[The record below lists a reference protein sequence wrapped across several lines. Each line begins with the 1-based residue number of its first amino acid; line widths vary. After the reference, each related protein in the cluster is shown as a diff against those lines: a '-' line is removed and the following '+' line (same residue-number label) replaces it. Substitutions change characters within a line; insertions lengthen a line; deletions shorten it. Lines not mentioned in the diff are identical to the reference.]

1 MATMQ
6 TDREWFARAASIYVD
21 MERGIYDWGE
31 RKQPRH
37 KDGSYR
43 VLKGRILKDLG
54 LAENYGLASERIWA
68 NPYFLEDLEAERR
81 RRDFGLEKV
90 VRELEVKTGP
100 LRETRDKVITTVRD
114 IFERTPDS
122 EDPLALTPAQYVK
135 EGREWIRYIDEVEGR
150 FEGEKEATIES
161 ILAQQAGTN
170 RITAQMMNT
179 AMELLRSHRDD
190 SERKL
195 RSMGVIEGSAEETDE

>member
-1 MATMQ
+1 MPSPA
-6 TDREWFARAASIYVD
+6 TDRPWFPDAARTWVD
-21 MERGIYDWGE
+21 MERGVYDWGE
-31 RKQPRH
+31 RKVPRN
-37 KDGSYR
+37 KKGEYLVIKAR
-43 VLKGRILKDLG
+43 VLTDCRITAKYANASWQIWSNPFFLK
-54 LAENYGLASERIWA
+54 A
-68 NPYFLEDLEAERR
+68 LEAERR
-81 RRDFGLEKV
+81 RRDYGLEKV
-90 VRELEVKTGP
+90 INELEAKSGP
-100 LRETRDKVITTVRD
+100 LRDTREKVITTVRD

-122 EDPLALTPAQYVK
+122 DDPMALTPAQYVK

-190 SERKL
+190 SEKRL
-195 RSMGVIEGSAEETDE
+195 RSMGVVIDGELDE

>member
-1 MATMQ
+1 MQNDLPWFPQAAT
-6 TDREWFARAASIYVD
+6 IYVD
-21 MERGIYDWGE
+21 MERGTFDWGE
-31 RKQPRH
+31 KKPPRK
-37 KDGSYR
+37 KDGSYLVR
-43 VLKGRILKDLG
+43 TGLILTLMGKSPNYKS
-54 LAENYGLASERIWA
+54 AHENIWN
-68 NPYFLEDLEAERR
+68 NPHFLRALEAERR
-81 RRDFGLEKV
+81 RRDYGLEKV
-90 VRELEVKTGP
+90 IHELEAKTGP
-100 LRETRDKVITTVRD
+100 LRETRDKVITTVKD
-114 IFERTPDS
+114 IFDRVPDS
-122 EDPLALTPAQYVK
+122 EDPMALTPQQYVR
-135 EGREWIRYIDEVEGR
+135 EGREWIRYIDEVEGK

>member
-1 MATMQ
+1 
-6 TDREWFARAASIYVD
+6 
-21 MERGIYDWGE
+21 MERGVYDWGE
-31 RKQPRH
+31 RKVPRN
-37 KDGSYR
+37 KKGEYLVIKAR
-43 VLKGRILKDLG
+43 VLNDCRITAKYANASWQIWNNPFFLK
-54 LAENYGLASERIWA
+54 A
-68 NPYFLEDLEAERR
+68 LEAERR
-81 RRDFGLEKV
+81 RRDYGLEKV
-90 VRELEVKTGP
+90 INELEAKSGP
-100 LRETRDKVITTVRD
+100 LRGTRDKVITTVKE

-122 EDPLALTPAQYVK
+122 DDPMALTPAQYVK

-190 SERKL
+190 SEKKL
-195 RSMGVIEGSAEETDE
+195 RSMGVVIDGELDE

>member
-1 MATMQ
+1 MAQEQ
-6 TDREWFARAASIYVD
+6 TDREWFPKAVSIWVD

-31 RKQPRH
+31 RKTPR
-37 KDGSYR
+37 KMDGSFR
-43 VLKGRILKDLG
+43 VVHSRILKDLG
-54 LAENYGLASERIWA
+54 MAQNYGDQHNRIWQ
-68 NPYFLEDLEAERR
+68 NPYFLEDLTAERR
-81 RRDFGLEKV
+81 RRDYGLEKV
-90 VRELEVKTGP
+90 IGDLEAKTGP
-100 LRETRDKVITTVRD
+100 LRGTREKVITTVKD

-122 EDPLALTPAQYVK
+122 DDPMALTPSQYVK

-179 AMELLRSHRDD
+179 AMELLSKHRDE
-190 SERKL
+190 SEKKL
-195 RSMGVIEGSAEETDE
+195 RSMGVIEGTAEDIDE